1 MSLAENMVIARP
13 VFLVHESHRTDV
25 KLLFWTDLS
34 GNLLRQPVSLTFDR
48 LSQNNVGYVNGQR
61 LHSLIN

>member
-25 KLLFWTDLS
+25 KLLLDGPEWKPSAATRFVD
-34 GNLLRQPVSLTFDR
+34 V
-48 LSQNNVGYVNGQR
+48 
-61 LHSLIN
+61 